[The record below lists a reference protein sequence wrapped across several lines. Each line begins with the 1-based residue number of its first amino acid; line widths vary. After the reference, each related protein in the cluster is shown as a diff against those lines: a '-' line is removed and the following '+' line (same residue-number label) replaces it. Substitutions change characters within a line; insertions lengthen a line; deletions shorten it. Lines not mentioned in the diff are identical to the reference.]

1 MEPPVGKAVLTACR
15 ASLYRRPAHRQYLR
29 NLADEPPIMNF
40 TEWGQ
45 YAVRSCAILHK
56 AGYARAAK
64 HFYKEVPERMIRR
77 MIKAN
82 HDPVRLNNVQRLLT
96 CAADSISNLLYS
108 NVYNTFS
115 IRSSS

>member
-1 MEPPVGKAVLTACR
+1 MESPVGNAALTA
-15 ASLYRRPAHRQYLR
+15 AELVYANDLLVDNIYAY
-29 NLADEPPIMNF
+29 LADEPPIMNF

-108 NVYNTFS
+108 NVYNILS
-115 IRSSS
+115 IRSSR